1 MLFSSLWISN
11 SFVKITPVFISN
23 PPVSGRP
30 SRPIL
35 QKGLP
40 ANQTAAVGSDVEF
53 VCRVFSDIQPHIQW
67 LKRIIIN
74 GSSFGP
80 DGLPYVRVLK
90 VRTNTTKFSFR
101 PVLVIFFC

>member
-11 SFVKITPVFISN
+11 SFAKITPVFISN
-23 PPVSGRP
+23 PPVSERP

-35 QKGLP
+35 QQGLP

-53 VCRVFSDIQPHIQW
+53 VCRVFSDIQPHMQW
-67 LKRIIIN
+67 LKHIIIN
-74 GSSFGP
+74 GSSVGP
-80 DGLPYVRVLK
+80 NGLPYVRVLK